1 MRLDLFRHRRFALG
15 ALVAFVYGAALF
27 GSTYLLP
34 VFMQVALSLPPSQA
48 GAVLLPAGI
57 ALAITIPL
65 VGRSSTPSSR
75 AAFIFS
81 GLVLLALSF
90 ALMLVVGRGTAL
102 TMITALA
109 IVGRIGL
116 GCILPSLNLAAM
128 ESVDTALV
136 AQGTSLINLLRQLG
150 GATGVSLIGVFLAWR
165 LEVAGSPTSLRAF
178 HEAFLLLGLLTA
190 VAAVAARGMRHA
202 RRV

>member
-34 VFMQVALSLPPSQA
+34 VFMQIALSLPPSKA

-90 ALMLVVGRGTAL
+90 ALMLVVGQGTAL
-102 TMITALA
+102 TVITALA

-128 ESVDTALV
+128 ESVDTTLV
-136 AQGTSLINLLRQLG
+136 AQGSSLVNLLRQLG

-190 VAAVAARGMRHA
+190 AAAVAARGMRHA

>member
-1 MRLDLFRHRRFALG
+1 VAGLALLACSAGTLAAFVWHQRRTPHPLMRLDLFRHRRFALG
-15 ALVAFVYGAALF
+15 ALVAFVYGAALV

-102 TMITALA
+102 
-109 IVGRIGL
+109 R
-116 GCILPSLNLAAM
+116 
-128 ESVDTALV
+128 
-136 AQGTSLINLLRQLG
+136 
-150 GATGVSLIGVFLAWR
+150 
-165 LEVAGSPTSLRAF
+165 
-178 HEAFLLLGLLTA
+178 
-190 VAAVAARGMRHA
+190 
-202 RRV
+202 

>member
-1 MRLDLFRHRRFALG
+1 
-15 ALVAFVYGAALF
+15 
-27 GSTYLLP
+27 
-34 VFMQVALSLPPSQA
+34 
-48 GAVLLPAGI
+48 
-57 ALAITIPL
+57 
-65 VGRSSTPSSR
+65 
-75 AAFIFS
+75 
-81 GLVLLALSF
+81 
-90 ALMLVVGRGTAL
+90 
-102 TMITALA
+102 MITALA

-178 HEAFLLLGLLTA
+178 HEAFLLLGLLTTA
-190 VAAVAARGMRHA
+190 AAVAARGMRHA